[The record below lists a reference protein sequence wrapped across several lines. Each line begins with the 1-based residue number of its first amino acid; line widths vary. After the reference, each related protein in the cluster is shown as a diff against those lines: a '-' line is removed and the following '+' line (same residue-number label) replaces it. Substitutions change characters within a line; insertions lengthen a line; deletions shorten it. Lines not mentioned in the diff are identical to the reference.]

1 MIEVNPRKRIFRATC
16 FSILFLSI
24 YLLHIASQWWVFRS
38 TGIYGGKFFDLES
51 IVNSA
56 ECFTNQGIGIY
67 QYDPNIQCA
76 TGYMYGIPLLYLI
89 NLGHFLFGST
99 TTLAY
104 LGLVLFSVFLGIV
117 AELFWNGSKK
127 ATLLIILLFSSPGPW
142 LLIERGNAD
151 LVVIFLL
158 ALAAWF
164 LSKENF
170 KISFIILLIT
180 SCFKFYTYPL
190 LFLVS
195 LFLPTRKQKIIYSL
209 SSLTT
214 LPFIAWNIS
223 LVHGFPSSWF
233 VSFGAPVL
241 PKYSEAIGIYFPQ
254 LFTYIIG
261 YASVLIATA
270 ILVKNKSLSNKLSLK
285 WIGNPLASFKDAL
298 VFLYG
303 CTFLICYFGGT
314 NYDYRLTFLS
324 LWAAGALITTAK
336 REHANKGII
345 TLTLAALWV
354 SDYFPFIGI
363 NYSFGIWQFFGDVA
377 TLTLVAILLQ
387 QPLTIAPGLIRRIS
401 SR

>member
-1 MIEVNPRKRIFRATC
+1 M
-16 FSILFLSI
+16 
-24 YLLHIASQWWVFRS
+24 LHIASQWWVFQS

-51 IVNSA
+51 VVNSA

-67 QYDPNIQCA
+67 QYDPNKQCA

-89 NLGHFLFGST
+89 NLGHFLVGST

-117 AELFWNGSKK
+117 AELFWKCSKK
-127 ATLLIILLFSSPGPW
+127 ATLLIILLLSSPGPW

-164 LSKENF
+164 ISKQNL
-170 KISFIILLIT
+170 KISFLVLMVT
-180 SCFKFYTYPL
+180 SFFKFYTYPL

-195 LFLPTRKQKIIYSL
+195 LFMPTKKQRTIYSF
-209 SSLTT
+209 SSLMM

-254 LFTYIIG
+254 LFNYIIG
-261 YASVLIATA
+261 YASVLIATVIVA
-270 ILVKNKSLSNKLSLK
+270 KNKSLSNKLSLK
-285 WIGNPLASFKDAL
+285 WIGNPLASFQDAL

-303 CTFLICYFGGT
+303 CAFLICYFGGT

-324 LWAAGALITTAK
+324 LWAAGALITAAK
-336 REHANKGII
+336 GEHLNKGII
-345 TLTLAALWV
+345 TLTLAALWI
-354 SDYFPFIGI
+354 SDFFPFIGI

-377 TLTLVAILLQ
+377 ILALVVVLLQ
-387 QPLTIAPGLIRRIS
+387 QPFTIASELIRRIS